1 MQTKSKPLRPI
12 GDKVVVELL
21 PLGGNEL
28 IVRPQTADYIDPVRE
43 ALVWYIGSACKA
55 DISVGSKVLV
65 KSFTGA
71 PAIKHN
77 DITLRLYNTEDVLA
91 VFTA

>member
-1 MQTKSKPLRPI
+1 MHVKPLRPI

-21 PLGGNEL
+21 PIESLGL
-28 IVRPQTADYIDPVRE
+28 IERPQTADYIEPVRQ

-55 DISVGSKVLV
+55 DLTVGSKVLV

-71 PAIKHN
+71 PPIKHN
-77 DITLRLYNTEDVLA
+77 DKNLRLYNTEDVLA
-91 VFTA
+91 VLTA

>member
-1 MQTKSKPLRPI
+1 MHVKPLRPI

-21 PLGGNEL
+21 PIQQSL
-28 IVRPQTADYIDPVRE
+28 IERPQTADYIESTRE

-55 DISVGSKVLV
+55 DITVGSKVLV

-71 PAIKHN
+71 PPIKHN
-77 DITLRLYNTEDVLA
+77 DKNLRLYNTEDVLA

>member
-1 MQTKSKPLRPI
+1 MHVKPLRPI

-21 PLGGNEL
+21 PILSGL
-28 IVRPQTADYIDPVRE
+28 IERPQTADYIESTRE

-55 DISVGSKVLV
+55 DITVGSKVLV

-71 PAIKHN
+71 PPIKHN
-77 DITLRLYNTEDVLA
+77 DKNLRLYNTEDVLA